1 MKPPR
6 VAAWILSRC
15 LPQRELDWVL
25 GDLEEVFGAKVTE
38 GGGMGARLWY
48 WRQAASFSAR
58 FLSERWSNH
67 GAGAAAPPMSRAR
80 EPLSDLVRD
89 LRYALRTLIRAPG
102 FTAVAVIT
110 LALGIGANTAIFS
123 VVDSILLRPLPVV
136 DPDRLVSLCE
146 TNQAIA
152 GFCIA
157 SPTNVEDWSQ
167 QSRSFETI
175 GIARDWA
182 FILKTDDGVEG
193 LSGGIA
199 TPDFFNVLQFT
210 PALGRLFVP
219 DDLEPGNNRVVVLTH
234 ATWRSRFGS
243 DVTVIGRTLTLDDE
257 SFTVI
262 GVLPADALVPRM
274 EHYQVWAPLHFQ
286 PREERQR
293 SWRGFRALGRM
304 ADGATLAEARA
315 EMATIASR
323 LAGEYP
329 ETNEGWGVRLVPLHE
344 QVVGS
349 ARPTL
354 LVFLGAVGFVL
365 LIGCANV
372 ANLLLARSASRRRE
386 LAVRTALGASRGR
399 LVRLLLGESVLLAVI
414 GGAAGLLLAVW
425 AVNTFVSLAPGG
437 IPRLDEV
444 GMDGRVLAFALL
456 ISLLTSVVFGLVPSL
471 QATSLDLNAALKE
484 GDRGSS
490 SGRLGVRGLL
500 VISEVA
506 LALMLL
512 IGAGLLTQSFAT
524 LLRWKPGFDQSNL
537 LTVWLLASSGKYETG
552 DQVVSVFRQAAA
564 EVEALPSVESVGR
577 TSAGP
582 LFGGRET
589 DEFHIEGRPL
599 PAPGEGPVARWF
611 DVGPNYFATLGISLL
626 KGRSFEETDARGA
639 EPVAIINESAV
650 QRYWPGEDPLG
661 QRITIYGRTMTVV
674 GVVTNVRPLRPG
686 TPIDPEIYWPQTQVP
701 RYATYL
707 LIRTKTDPSSAVQG
721 VRARLQQLD
730 PDMISGFMTLDQ
742 RVAREL
748 VAPRFNM
755 LLVGIF
761 ASVALLLA
769 AIGIYGVIAYTV
781 ARRAREMGI
790 RMALGAQRWDIVKA
804 VVVQG
809 MVPTTIGVGLGL
821 VGAVGLTRVL
831 DTLLFGVNP
840 TDPVTFAAVA
850 ITLAAVAALACY
862 IPARRATRVDA
873 VVALREE

>member
-58 FLSERWSNH
+58 FLRERWKNNRT
-67 GAGAAAPPMSRAR
+67 GLAAPAQSGVR
-80 EPLSDLVRD
+80 EPLGDLVRD
-89 LRYALRTLIRAPG
+89 MRYALRTLIRAPG

-123 VVDSILLRPLPVV
+123 VVDSILLRPLPVA

-146 TNQAIA
+146 TNPAIA

-167 QSRSFETI
+167 QSRSFAAI
-175 GIARDWA
+175 GIARDWP
-182 FILKTDDGVEG
+182 FILKTDEGVEG
-193 LSGGIA
+193 INGGIA
-199 TPDFFNVLQFT
+199 TPDFFDVLQFT

-243 DVTVIGRTLTLDDE
+243 DATIVGRTLTLDDE

-262 GVLPADALVPRM
+262 GVLPADAVVPRM
-274 EHYQVWAPLHFQ
+274 EHYQVWAPLHFH
-286 PREERQR
+286 PREARRR
-293 SWRGFRALGRM
+293 SWRGFRALGRL
-304 ADGATLAEARA
+304 ADGATIAEARA
-315 EMATIASR
+315 EMATIANR

-329 ETNEGWGVRLVPLHE
+329 ETNDGWGVRLVPLHE

-349 ARPTL
+349 VRPML

-471 QATSLDLNAALKE
+471 QATSLDLNAELKE

-589 DEFHIEGRPL
+589 DEFHIGGRPQ
-599 PAPGEGPVARWF
+599 PNPGEGPVARWF

-674 GVVTNVRPLRPG
+674 GVVTDVRPLRPG